1 MIRERVLK
9 EIDMFQRFN
18 QILWNIPIFDYA
30 KQASKHALPYIQIME
45 KYNLSLHTLIFYIRR
60 MNNKDMNSI
69 SSEILDSINISSIK
83 EIKSNPLHSEMVLQS
98 YINFHNILYGSITG
112 KHLKYIIDTGKLP
125 DNLNN
130 EQALVYEEFTKYIK
144 YLNEKPKVM
153 VMDIGVECKPSV
165 YRNKQPYVSYIGY
178 ILYDPEDNYIW
189 DVNYI
194 NLLPPLIHK
203 CIVPSKEREKKEK
216 SENVAIWLRKK
227 WRSPGKI
234 YIASANPNDK
244 LKITEL
250 LKTLDNNAIMVRVNL
265 LLLNTNININDYA
278 NHISSSLIREAN
290 TKCNNI
296 GMPVEVKRI
305 LLNKLMRTYAT
316 LN

>member
-1 MIRERVLK
+1 MIKERILQ

-30 KQASKHALPYIQIME
+30 KQASRHALPYMRIME
-45 KYNLSLHTLIFYIRR
+45 KYNISLHTLIFYIRR
-60 MNNKDMNSI
+60 MSNKDMNSI
-69 SSEILDSINISSIK
+69 SSEILDTISISSIK
-83 EIKSNPLHSEMVLQS
+83 AIKSNPVQSEMILQS
-98 YINFHNILYGSITG
+98 YINFHSILYGNKTG
-112 KHLKYIIDTGKLP
+112 NHLRYIVDTGKLP
-125 DNLNN
+125 DKLNN
-130 EQALVYEEFTKYIK
+130 EQDLVYREFFKYIK

-153 VMDIGVECKPSV
+153 VMDIGVGYKSSV
-165 YRNKQPYVSYIGY
+165 YKNKQPYVSYIGY

-189 DVNYI
+189 DANYI

-203 CIVPSKEREKKEK
+203 CIVTDKERETKEK
-216 SENVAIWLRKK
+216 SENAAIELRKK

-244 LKITEL
+244 LKIAEL
-250 LKTLDNNAIMVRVNL
+250 LKTLDNNAIMDRVNL

-278 NHISSSLIREAN
+278 NHISSSLIRDAN

-296 GMPVEVKRI
+296 DMPVEVKRI